1 MLTERRLGLGEKP
14 RQLDSRMI
22 FTPDRSLLYVSVPK
36 TGCTTIKM
44 VIGASIGLVDPEAL
58 QHQTKG
64 GIHNRWNARNTK
76 WSDLIDEKRG
86 DLLTGGSTFRF
97 TSVRNPFER
106 IVSCYFSKI
115 AGPNDSFYLA
125 KRLRDR
131 GDTSILAFLEFVR
144 DEPPLKRDI
153 HCRAMT
159 DLCFSGRVQ
168 YDDLIRY
175 ETFEAD
181 LRRMMVRLDL
191 PTQNIP
197 RPAAASK
204 TNAGARMHTL
214 LGPRECDLVREIY
227 QADFKEFGYSLDL
240 P

>member
-1 MLTERRLGLGEKP
+1 MLTERRLGLGEQP
-14 RQLDSRMI
+14 RQLNSRMI

-44 VIGASIGLVDPEAL
+44 IIGASVGLLSPQAL
-58 QHQTKG
+58 EHKTRG
-64 GIHNRWNARNTK
+64 AIHSTWNARNTT
-76 WSDLIDEKRG
+76 WSDLIDEKRN
-86 DLLTGGSTFRF
+86 DLLTGPSTFRV

-106 IVSCYFSKI
+106 VVSCYLNKI
-115 AGPNDSFYLA
+115 TGKNDSFYLA
-125 KRLRDR
+125 RKLRER
-131 GDTSILAFLEFVR
+131 GDTSIHAFLEFVR
-144 DEPPLKRDI
+144 DEPPLRRDV

-175 ETFEAD
+175 ETFEID

-191 PTQNIP
+191 STHGIP
-197 RPAAASK
+197 KPAAASK
-204 TNAGARMHTL
+204 TNAGARMHDL
-214 LGPRECDLVREIY
+214 LGPRECELVREIY
-227 QADFKEFGYSLDL
+227 AADFKEFGYSLDL

>member
-1 MLTERRLGLGEKP
+1 MLTERRLGLGEQP
-14 RQLDSRMI
+14 LQLDSRMI
-22 FTPDRSLLYVSVPK
+22 FIPDRSLLYVSIPK

-44 VIGASIGLVDPEAL
+44 VIGASVGLLNPQAL
-58 QHQTKG
+58 KHKTRG
-64 GIHNRWNARNTK
+64 GIHNTWNARETK

-106 IVSCYFSKI
+106 IVSCYLNKI
-115 AGPNDSFYLA
+115 TGKNDAFYLA
-125 KRLRDR
+125 RKLRER
-131 GDTSILAFLEFVR
+131 GDTSLLAFLKFVR
-144 DEPPLKRDI
+144 DEPPLKRDV
-153 HCRAMT
+153 HCRVMT
-159 DLCFSGRVQ
+159 DLCFSGRVR

-191 PTQNIP
+191 PTHSIP
-197 RPAAASK
+197 RPAAASR
-204 TNAGARMHTL
+204 TNAGARMHAL
-214 LGPRECDLVREIY
+214 LGPEERDLVREIY
-227 QADFKEFGYSLDL
+227 DADFKEFGYSLDL